1 MITLFTQVLQ
11 LTESSNKPEGIAATF
26 MDQFDDAEKFNDEN
40 GFKTEAV
47 EKYEAVKQKL
57 EAISRRLHFNTSKTE
72 AEGAAEVSGQEKKS
86 EL

>member
-1 MITLFTQVLQ
+1 MKTLFKQALQ

-26 MDQFDDAEKFNDEN
+26 MNQADDAEKFNVE
-40 GFKTEAV
+40 

-57 EAISRRLHFNTSKTE
+57 EAISRRLHIQTSKTE
-72 AEGAAEVSGQEKKS
+72 AEGAAEGAAEVSGQEKKS